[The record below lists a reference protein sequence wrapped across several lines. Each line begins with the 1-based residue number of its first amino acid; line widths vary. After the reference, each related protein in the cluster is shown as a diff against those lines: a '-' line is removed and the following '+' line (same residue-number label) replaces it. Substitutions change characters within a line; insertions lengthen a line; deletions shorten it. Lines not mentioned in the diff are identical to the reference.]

1 MRALLTLLAIG
12 GFLGFIIWDLQ
23 SHDLVECSVCIEF
36 KGRTECA
43 TGSAPTRAE
52 ALRSAQTPACQLLIS
67 GVTDAFA
74 CSATPPISATCNGD
88 E

>member
-12 GFLGFIIWDLQ
+12 GFLGFILWDLQ
-23 SHDLVECSVCIEF
+23 SQGTIECDVCVEF
-36 KGRTECA
+36 KGRTRCA
-43 TGSAPTRAE
+43 TGSASTRQE
-52 ALRSAQTPACQLLIS
+52 ALRSAQTPACQLLIN

-74 CSATPPISATCNGD
+74 CSATQPVTARCTGD